1 MPAAGLSTIESTVAV
16 VIEHSPTFEPTE
28 MSIAPPTRRTVI
40 IIASK
45 PNNVTALT
53 MLNRL
58 RGRKKISPRNV
69 PKIAIRI
76 TSATSRLI

>member
-1 MPAAGLSTIESTVAV
+1 
-16 VIEHSPTFEPTE
+16 
-28 MSIAPPTRRTVI
+28 MSIAPPTKRTVI

-69 PKIAIRI
+69 PKNCDQDHQRDEQADMKPVD
-76 TSATSRLI
+76 ALHYPQ